1 MTNTRINPFRLAR
14 EAITTPI
21 QEKVFKMAL
30 QDPPPAIVL
39 ESDRRPRPKKPTVD
53 LETIRV
59 LLYLSTSPR
68 LTKLHRD
75 ACRQAAEL
83 LR

>member
-1 MTNTRINPFRLAR
+1 MSKPNPFRLAR
-14 EAITTPI
+14 ATPI
-21 QEKVFKMAL
+21 QEKIFQVAM

-39 ESDRRPRPKKPTVD
+39 ESDRRPRPKKPAVD

-68 LTKLHRD
+68 LTKAHRD